1 MGLAAPVETVGRL
14 ALTQAER
21 DGILG
26 RNAARLLGLG

>member
-1 MGLAAPVETVGRL
+1 MGLAAPVQTVDRL

-26 RNAARLLGLG
+26 GNAARLLRLE